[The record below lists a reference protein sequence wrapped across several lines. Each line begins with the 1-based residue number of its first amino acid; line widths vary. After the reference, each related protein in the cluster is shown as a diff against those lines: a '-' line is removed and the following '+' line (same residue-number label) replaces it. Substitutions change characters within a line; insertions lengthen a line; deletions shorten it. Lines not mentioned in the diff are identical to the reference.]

1 MTQRSARHGSFTL
14 DRKLDAPPSRVFH
27 AFADPAAKARWFGG
41 PPGKWKQIVREA
53 DFRVGG
59 QERVSGLWEGGVTS
73 AFDCRYHDIVPDQR
87 IVYAYSMHVN
97 DALISVSLATIEFEP
112 AGKGTR
118 LKLTEQGVFLDAFDD
133 KGSREHGTRG
143 LLDRLEESLRD

>member
-1 MTQRSARHGSFTL
+1 MTKRSARHGTFTI
-14 DRKLDAPPSRVFH
+14 DRTFEAPPARVFH

-41 PPGKWKQIVREA
+41 PAGKWKEILREC

-59 QERVSGLWEGGVTS
+59 QERVSGLWEGGMTS

-97 DALISVSLATIEFEP
+97 DVLISVSLATIEFEP
-112 AGKGTR
+112 AGRSTR
-118 LKLTEQGVFLDAFDD
+118 LKLTEQGAFLDDFDD
-133 KGSREHGTRG
+133 KGSREHGTQG
-143 LLDRLEESLRD
+143 LLDRLAESLRA